1 MKKVFNIRKEPAPAG
16 NQPQAITSLVS
27 NYTKKKKDVRQTL
40 LGVTGSGKT
49 LTMAHT
55 IEKLGVPTLVLSH
68 NKTLAAQL
76 YEEFRA
82 LFPHDNVRYFV
93 SYYDYYQPE
102 AYIPTSDTYIEKTA
116 QINEE
121 IERLRHQA
129 VSSVLE
135 RRNTIVVASVSAIYN
150 LGDPETYQQL
160 RIELKK
166 GDVITPR
173 ELLSQL
179 RSLQYERN
187 EYEFWRGSMR
197 QRDDF
202 IDVWPPGEDYII
214 RIQLQGGVIKDI
226 QIMEPLGGAL
236 ESVESIS
243 IFPAQFWLSEEKT
256 RSRAI
261 ASIKKDLAKQLKA
274 LEQENKPLEAERLK
288 RRTHYDLALIEE
300 IGWCKGIENYTRYFE
315 DRKKGTPPYT
325 LIDYFP
331 KDFLT
336 IIDESHMTLP
346 QIRGMYNGDRA
357 RKETLVAYGFR
368 LPSALDNRPLTFK
381 EFEDKLGNTLYVSAT
396 PGQYEKDH
404 SSHIAEQIVRPTYL
418 LDPDIEI
425 RPTDNQIPNLIDEI
439 EIRVTKHQRV
449 LVTVLTKRL
458 SETLA
463 EYFSE
468 RNIKAAFLH
477 SEIDTLE
484 RPKILSQLRSGKY
497 DVLVGINLLRE
508 GLDLPEVSLVAILD
522 ADKEG
527 FLRDRTSFIQ
537 ISGRAARHSEGHV
550 ILYADRI
557 TASMKAALSETSRR
571 RAIQEAF
578 NKKHNKTPLTIT
590 KDITYSFHTE
600 EDGANKQPIPE
611 FKKEYAHELERK
623 LQLAQRNLQF
633 EEAARIKKKIQ
644 SLSIDKKKRKR

>member
-1 MKKVFNIRKEPAPAG
+1 MKNVFDIRKEPAPAG
-16 NQPQAITSLVS
+16 DQPQAITSLLS
-27 NYTKKKKDVRQTL
+27 HYTKRKNAHQTL

-55 IEKLGVPTLVLSH
+55 IQNLGVPTLVLSH

-82 LFPHDNVRYFV
+82 LFPHDHVRYFV

-135 RRNTIVVASVSAIYN
+135 HRNTIVVASVSAIYN
-150 LGDPETYQQL
+150 LGDPNTYQQL
-160 RIELKK
+160 SIELKK
-166 GDVITPR
+166 GDMIRPR

-197 QRDDF
+197 QRDTY
-202 IDVWPPGEDYII
+202 IDVWPPGEDHII
-214 RIQLQGGVIKDI
+214 RIQLRGGSIEDI
-226 QIMEPLGGAL
+226 QIMEPLGGSSH
-236 ESVESIS
+236 SVESVS

-261 ASIKKDLAKQLKA
+261 KAIQKDLASQLKN
-274 LEQENKPLEAERLK
+274 LEKQGKPLEAERLR
-288 RRTHYDLALIEE
+288 RRTQYDLALIEE

-325 LIDYFP
+325 LMDYFP

-346 QIRGMYNGDRA
+346 QVRGMHNGDRA

-368 LPSALDNRPLTFK
+368 LPSALDNRPLTFE
-381 EFEDKLGNTLYVSAT
+381 EFEKKLGNTLYVSAT

-425 RPTDNQIPNLIDEI
+425 RSTDNQIPDLMNEI
-439 EIRVTKHQRV
+439 EARVTKNQRV

-468 RNIKAAFLH
+468 RKIKAAFLH
-477 SEIDTLE
+477 SEIDTLQ
-484 RPKILSQLRSGKY
+484 RPKILSELRSGTY

-527 FLRDRTSFIQ
+527 FLRDKTSFIQ

-557 TASMKAALSETSRR
+557 TASMKAAISETSRR

-578 NKKHNKTPLTIT
+578 NIKHNKTPLTII
-590 KDITYSFHTE
+590 KDITYSLQGQSEETE
-600 EDGANKQPIPE
+600 KNPVPE
-611 FKKEYAHELERK
+611 FRKEYVHELERK

-644 SLSIDKKKRKR
+644 SLSIDKKKKKR

>member
-1 MKKVFNIRKEPAPAG
+1 MKKVFDIRKEPAPAG
-16 NQPQAITSLVS
+16 DQPQAITSLVS
-27 NYTKKKKDVRQTL
+27 HYKKGKKHVHQTL

-49 LTMAHT
+49 LTMAHV
-55 IEKLGVPTLVLSH
+55 IQQLGVPTLVLSH

-76 YEEFRA
+76 YEEFKA
-82 LFPHDNVRYFV
+82 LFPHDHVRYFV

-166 GDVITPR
+166 NDVITPR

-197 QRDDF
+197 QRDNS
-202 IDVWPPGEDYII
+202 IDVWPPGEDHII
-214 RIQLQGGVIKDI
+214 RIQLQGGVIEDI
-226 QIMEPLGGAL
+226 QIMEPFGGSL
-236 ESVESIS
+236 QSVESVS

-261 ASIKKDLAKQLKA
+261 ASIKKDLAKQLKT
-274 LEQENKPLEAERLK
+274 LEKENKPLEAERLK

-315 DRKKGTPPYT
+315 DRKKGAPPYT

-425 RPTDNQIPNLIDEI
+425 RPTDNQIPDLINEI
-439 EIRVTKHQRV
+439 EARVAKHQRV

-484 RPKILSQLRSGKY
+484 RPKILSQLRSGTY

-527 FLRDRTSFIQ
+527 FLRDKTSFIQ

-590 KDITYSFHTE
+590 KDIIYSLHLQKD
-600 EDGANKQPIPE
+600 DGEKQPTPE
-611 FKKEYAHELERK
+611 FQKEYVHELERK

-644 SLSIDKKKRKR
+644 SLSIDRRKRKR

>member
-1 MKKVFNIRKEPAPAG
+1 MKKVFDIRKHPEPAG
-16 NQPQAITSLVS
+16 DQPQAITSLSKGYTNKS
-27 NYTKKKKDVRQTL
+27 NVKQTL

-55 IEKLGVPTLVLSH
+55 IQNLGVPTLVLSH

-76 YEEFRA
+76 YEEFKA

-129 VSSVLE
+129 VSSILE
-135 RRNTIVVASVSAIYN
+135 HKNTIIIASVSAIYN
-150 LGDPETYQQL
+150 LGSPQTYQSL
-160 RIELKK
+160 SIELKK
-166 GDVITPR
+166 GDEATPR
-173 ELLSQL
+173 SLLSEL
-179 RSLQYERN
+179 RALQYERN
-187 EYEFWRGSMR
+187 EYEFWRGHMR
-197 QRDDF
+197 QRDVF
-202 IDVWPPGEDYII
+202 IDVWPPGEDHII
-214 RIQLQGGVIKDI
+214 RIHAERGIIQSI
-226 QIMEPLGGAL
+226 QIMEPLG
-236 ESVESIS
+236 ESSHFVDSVR
-243 IFPAQFWLSEEKT
+243 IFPAQFWLSEKKV
-256 RSRAI
+256 RSLAI
-261 ASIKKDLAKQLKA
+261 SAIQKDLATQLKK
-274 LEQENKPLEAERLK
+274 LEKQNKPLEAERLR
-288 RRTHYDLALIEE
+288 RRTEYDLALIEE
-300 IGWCKGIENYTRYFE
+300 VGWCKGVENYTRYFE
-315 DRKKGTPPYT
+315 QRKEGTPPYT

-368 LPSALDNRPLTFK
+368 LPSALDNRPLTFE
-381 EFEDKLGNTLYVSAT
+381 EFEKKIKHTLYVSAT
-396 PGQYEKDH
+396 PGDYEKKH
-404 SSHIAEQIVRPTYL
+404 SSAIAEQIVRPTYL

-425 RPTDNQIPNLIDEI
+425 RPTKNQIPDLIREI
-439 EIRVTKHQRV
+439 ENRIAKKQRV

-468 RNIKAAFLH
+468 KNIKAAFLH

-484 RPKILSQLRSGKY
+484 RPKILSELRSGTY

-527 FLRDRTSFIQ
+527 FLRDKTSFIQ

-550 ILYADRI
+550 VLYADRI
-557 TASMKAALSETSRR
+557 TRSMKAAISETSRR
-571 RAIQEAF
+571 RAIQEQF
-578 NKKHNKTPLTIT
+578 NKEHNKTPLTIT
-590 KDITYSFHTE
+590 KDITYTLRD
-600 EDGANKQPIPE
+600 EDNSSEKPPLPE
-611 FKKEYAHELERK
+611 FKKEYRDELERK

-633 EEAARIKKKIQ
+633 EEAARIQKRIK
-644 SLSIDKKKRKR
+644 SLSIDKKSKKR